1 MTSTK
6 EVLKKRFL
14 KLEKHYAALS
24 DYKKLI
30 EDLLEEKNI
39 YNIDLFEKLGP
50 RDRAVLDAYLKRF
63 ASVQDFL
70 GAKIFPLLVDIS
82 GVTANKMTETLF
94 IMEREEII
102 DSLESWIELREVR
115 NELEHDYPEEL
126 TEALK
131 DLKYCI
137 DHFNTMESY
146 YNNSKTFANRFFNG
160 KKS

>member
-1 MTSTK
+1 MTRTK
-6 EVLKKRFL
+6 EILKKRFL
-14 KLEKHYAALS
+14 KLKKHYAALS

-39 YNIDLFEKLGP
+39 YNIDLFEKLEP

-102 DSLESWIELREVR
+102 DSLELWIELREVR

-126 TEALK
+126 AQALK

-137 DHFNTMESY
+137 DHYNTVESY
-146 YNNSKTFANRFFNG
+146 YNNARTFANRFFSG
-160 KKS
+160 EEF

>member
-6 EVLKKRFL
+6 DVLKKRFL
-14 KLEKHYAALS
+14 KLEKHYTALS
-24 DYKKLI
+24 DYKRLI
-30 EDLLEEKNI
+30 EELLEEKDI
-39 YNIDLFEKLGP
+39 YNIEIFAKLEP
-50 RDRAVLDAYLKRF
+50 RDRAILDAYLNRF

-70 GAKIFPLLVDIS
+70 GAKIFPLLIDIS

-102 DSLESWIELREVR
+102 DSLELWIELREVR

-126 TEALK
+126 AQALK

-137 DHFNTMESY
+137 DNYSAVESY
-146 YNNSKTFANRFFNG
+146 YNNAKIFANRFFSG
-160 KKS
+160 EEF

>member
-24 DYKKLI
+24 DYKQLI
-30 EDLLEEKNI
+30 EDLLKKKDI
-39 YNIDLFEKLGP
+39 YNIDQFEKLEP

-82 GVTANKMTETLF
+82 GITANKMTETLF
-94 IMEREEII
+94 IMEREEVI

-115 NELEHDYPEEL
+115 NELEHDYPDGL
-126 TEALK
+126 MQALK
-131 DLKYCI
+131 NLKYCI
-137 DHFNTMESY
+137 DHYSTMETY
-146 YNNSKTFANRFFNG
+146 YHNSRKFANRFFTG
-160 KKS
+160 EEY